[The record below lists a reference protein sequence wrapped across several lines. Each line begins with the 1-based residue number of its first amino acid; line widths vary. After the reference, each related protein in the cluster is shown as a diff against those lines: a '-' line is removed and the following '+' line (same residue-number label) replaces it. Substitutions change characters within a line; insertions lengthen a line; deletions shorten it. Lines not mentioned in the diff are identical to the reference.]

1 MDRIYLDL
9 LSKIN
14 SGEYENGYKLPT
26 ERELCE
32 AYGVSRITAQHAVL
46 RLVEDGLVTR
56 NKRGGSVVGKNG
68 AFGKPVVIPIV
79 LPYVDDMIHGFLY
92 GAQKQALD
100 FGYTIKAFYSHDD
113 PLKERKILQKF
124 ATPPP
129 PGLIIYPCSQF
140 ANVPVISQLYS
151 QNIPMVFVD
160 REIIGTDCPLVT
172 SNNAEVMFDLTCRI
186 IKKGY
191 RKLSF
196 FGFFDDILSPAKA
209 RLNGFCMAHAICKI
223 PLHNNFLITSEKSRY
238 IDTAHCLDDI
248 FQSKRIPEV
257 ICCLHDHLAY
267 DVIKKAKEYGIRVP
281 EDLGV
286 TGFDNRISSPI
297 IQIGLTTVEQ
307 NFYELGVGAVLT
319 LHEIL
324 NGQKAAR
331 RTKIKAQVIIRNSV
345 KNL

>member
-1 MDRIYLDL
+1 MEGKKITLVDRIYLDL

-129 PGLIIYPCSQF
+129 PGSYHLPLFAVRKRSRHQPVVFTKYPHGVRGSG
-140 ANVPVISQLYS
+140 N
-151 QNIPMVFVD
+151 
-160 REIIGTDCPLVT
+160 
-172 SNNAEVMFDLTCRI
+172 
-186 IKKGY
+186 Y
-191 RKLSF
+191 R
-196 FGFFDDILSPAKA
+196 D
-209 RLNGFCMAHAICKI
+209 
-223 PLHNNFLITSEKSRY
+223 
-238 IDTAHCLDDI
+238 
-248 FQSKRIPEV
+248 
-257 ICCLHDHLAY
+257 
-267 DVIKKAKEYGIRVP
+267 
-281 EDLGV
+281 
-286 TGFDNRISSPI
+286 
-297 IQIGLTTVEQ
+297 
-307 NFYELGVGAVLT
+307 
-319 LHEIL
+319 
-324 NGQKAAR
+324 
-331 RTKIKAQVIIRNSV
+331 
-345 KNL
+345 

>member
-32 AYGVSRITAQHAVL
+32 AYGVSRITAQRAVL

-56 NKRGGSVVGKNG
+56 NKRGGSIVGKNG

-129 PGLIIYPCSQF
+129 R
-140 ANVPVISQLYS
+140 V
-151 QNIPMVFVD
+151 
-160 REIIGTDCPLVT
+160 
-172 SNNAEVMFDLTCRI
+172 
-186 IKKGY
+186 
-191 RKLSF
+191 LSF
-196 FGFFDDILSPAKA
+196 TLVRSSQTFPSSASCIHKISPWCSWIGRLS
-209 RLNGFCMAHAICKI
+209 
-223 PLHNNFLITSEKSRY
+223 
-238 IDTAHCLDDI
+238 
-248 FQSKRIPEV
+248 
-257 ICCLHDHLAY
+257 
-267 DVIKKAKEYGIRVP
+267 
-281 EDLGV
+281 
-286 TGFDNRISSPI
+286 
-297 IQIGLTTVEQ
+297 GLT
-307 NFYELGVGAVLT
+307 
-319 LHEIL
+319 
-324 NGQKAAR
+324 AR
-331 RTKIKAQVIIRNSV
+331 
-345 KNL
+345 